1 MSSDINF
8 DYITEYIRG
17 VLPKKEGILAEI
29 ETEVQVDYF
38 PIVEKETAAFLEVM
52 CTAMRPTSILEVGT
66 AVGYSAILMQK
77 ASGSNTHITT
87 IERYERASDLAQ
99 KNIEKGGLSD
109 KIEVLRGDANE
120 ILPQLSGPYDLIF
133 LDAAK
138 GQYPHF
144 LPHLLRMLRCGG
156 MLICDNILYK
166 GMIADNSL
174 VIRRKKTIVKR
185 LRMFVEEILNSP
197 TLTSCI
203 IPLGD
208 GLTVSIKT
216 NVDGEK
222 RA

>member
-17 VLPKKEGILAEI
+17 VLPKKEGILAQI
-29 ETEVQVDYF
+29 EQEVREDYF
-38 PIVEKETAAFLEVM
+38 PIVEKETGAFLEVM
-52 CTAMRPTSILEVGT
+52 CAAIRPASILEIGT

-77 ASGSNTHITT
+77 AARPDTSITT
-87 IERYERASDLAQ
+87 IERYDRASDLAQ
-99 KNIEKGGLSD
+99 KNIERAGLSGR
-109 KIEVLRGDANE
+109 IEVLRGEAKDL
-120 ILPQLSGPYDLIF
+120 LPQLSGPYDLIF

-144 LPHLLRMLRCGG
+144 LPHMIRMLRPGG

-166 GMIADNSL
+166 GMIAENAL

-185 LRMFVEEILNSP
+185 LRMFVEEILHNP
-197 TLTSCI
+197 DLKSCI

-208 GLTVSIKT
+208 GLTVSIK
-216 NVDGEK
+216 VDGEGQEK
-222 RA
+222 